1 MAEGVLMSNV
11 MMRGRADLRHL
22 HFCLSAEAWLLLLPK
37 GRRKMPALSLLSYL
51 EVAHVI
57 FEQGLS
63 HFQGLTHNAA
73 VS

>member
-1 MAEGVLMSNV
+1 MAEGMLMSNG
-11 MMRGRADLRHL
+11 MMRGRAALRRL
-22 HFCLSAEAWLLLLPK
+22 DFWVSAEAWLLLLPK

-51 EVAHVI
+51 EVVHVI
-57 FEQGLS
+57 FEQVLS